1 MDHILSSFIDYECVL
16 QRPAYSRYQI
26 ANLIKMKRK
35 ELGISLDDL
44 AKIWDMPVEMVRL
57 IEEGKRSLNTSI
69 YKKVAD
75 FLKIDFSELTKV
87 YVDKNCY
94 SFRKEFQF
102 LNEETKDTV
111 KLANIV
117 FHEILG
123 QESLTGRV

>member
-1 MDHILSSFIDYECVL
+1 MDRFLSSLLNGDCVL
-16 QRPAYSRYQI
+16 RRPAYSRYQI
-26 ANLIKMKRK
+26 ATLIKRKRE

-44 AKIWDMPVEMVRL
+44 AKTWDMPTDMVKL

-69 YKKVAD
+69 YRKIAD
-75 FLKIDFSELTKV
+75 FTKIDFCELTKV
-87 YVDKNCY
+87 HEDTSYC
-94 SFRKEFQF
+94 SFRQESEFR
-102 LNEETKDTV
+102 NEGTNDTV